1 MRLLRVILLSLCFA
15 IAGFDGFAA
24 RPGWEQVQSP
34 QAVTSRNDDGN
45 EERVDVTVRDGYIYV
60 TTPRPVTV
68 RVMTILGQLIS
79 QQNLPEGTSRLKV
92 TSRGIYI
99 LKAGSQTHRVTI

>member
-1 MRLLRVILLSLCFA
+1 MRLLRVILLSLCLA
-15 IAGFDGFAA
+15 IAGFDGFAV

-34 QAVTSRNDDGN
+34 QAVSSRSDDGN

>member
-1 MRLLRVILLSLCFA
+1 M
-15 IAGFDGFAA
+15 AGFDACAA
-24 RPGWEQVQSP
+24 SPGWEQVQPLQS
-34 QAVTSRNDDGN
+34 VTSRNDDGN
-45 EERVDVTVRDGYIYV
+45 EERLEVTVRDGYIYV
-60 TTPRPVTV
+60 TTRRPVTV